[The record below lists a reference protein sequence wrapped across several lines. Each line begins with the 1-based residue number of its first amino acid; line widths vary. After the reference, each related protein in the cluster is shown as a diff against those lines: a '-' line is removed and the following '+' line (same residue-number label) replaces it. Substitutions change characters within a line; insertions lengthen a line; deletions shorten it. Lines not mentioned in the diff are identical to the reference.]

1 MYRTDDHDAN
11 TPIIHNQL
19 PGAGPLQ
26 RIIEALI
33 RGAIWA
39 FIGLLYA
46 MLFVFLAAFADHW
59 QLPIDPNLFAGVLA
73 GTLGA
78 LIYSSMRL
86 AVLITTLICPISIFY
101 FILSDH
107 PVDLRLLVLLV
118 SAVGAV
124 VGALY
129 GVFSQGSRVNRADAK
144 TLAGFSAGWLASLVY
159 LLVIN
164 LTAPLSIAAIVA
176 LLCPLTGIIYVA
188 LVRGFIRLYENLLPR
203 VGDGLIVGVGVSG
216 FIALSLFVM
225 IGSIESEVAGPLST
239 TLEVIHGN
247 LPGAAVGGILGAGL
261 AGILSGLFLTDWQ
274 DL

>member
-1 MYRTDDHDAN
+1 MS
-11 TPIIHNQL
+11 Q
-19 PGAGPLQ
+19 Q
-26 RIIEALI
+26 RLKEALI

-86 AVLITTLICPISIFY
+86 SVLMTTIISPISIFY

-107 PVDLRLLVLLV
+107 PVDLLLLVILV
-118 SAVGAV
+118 SIVGAV

-129 GVFSQGSRVNRADAK
+129 GSFSMGSRVNRADAK
-144 TLAGFSAGWLASLVY
+144 TLAGFCAGWLASLLY
-159 LLVIN
+159 LLLVN
-164 LTAPLSIAAIVA
+164 LTEPVSISTVVA
-176 LLCPLTGIIYVA
+176 LLCPLTGILYVT
-188 LVRGFIRLYENLLPR
+188 LVPGFIKLYDNLLPP
-203 VGDGLIVGVGVSG
+203 VGDGLMVGVGVSG
-216 FIALSLFVM
+216 FIALCFFVM
-225 IGSIESEVAGPLST
+225 IGSIDDTVAGPLSAA
-239 TLEVIHGN
+239 LEVIQGN
-247 LPGAAVGGILGAGL
+247 LPDAMVGGIIGAGL
-261 AGILSGLFLTDWQ
+261 AGIVSGLLLTNWQ

>member
-1 MYRTDDHDAN
+1 MQVQQ
-11 TPIIHNQL
+11 PSSISW
-19 PGAGPLQ
+19 Q
-26 RIIEALI
+26 RLIEALI

-86 AVLITTLICPISIFY
+86 AVLMTTIISPISIFY

-107 PVDLRLLVLLV
+107 PVDLLFLVILV

-129 GVFSQGSRVNRADAK
+129 GSFSMGSRVNRADAK
-144 TLAGFSAGWLASLVY
+144 TLAGFSAGWLASLTY
-159 LLVIN
+159 LLVVN
-164 LTAPLSIAAIVA
+164 LTAPISISMIVA
-176 LLCPLTGIIYVA
+176 LLCPLTGILYVA
-188 LVRGFIRLYENLLPR
+188 LVPGFIKLYDNLLPP
-203 VGDGLIVGVGVSG
+203 VGDGLMVGVGVSG
-216 FIALSLFVM
+216 FIALCFFVM
-225 IGSIESEVAGPLST
+225 ISSIDDSVAGPLSAA
-239 TLEVIHGN
+239 LEVIHAN
-247 LPGAAVGGILGAGL
+247 LPSAILGGVLGAGL
-261 AGILSGLFLTDWQ
+261 AGVASGLLLTGWQ

>member
-1 MYRTDDHDAN
+1 MQ
-11 TPIIHNQL
+11 NQVS
-19 PGAGPLQ
+19 PLMSQQ
-26 RIIEALI
+26 RLKEALI

-86 AVLITTLICPISIFY
+86 SVLMTTIVSPISIFY

-107 PVDLRLLVLLV
+107 PVDLLLLVILV
-118 SAVGAV
+118 SIVGAV

-129 GVFSQGSRVNRADAK
+129 GTFSMGSRVNRADAK
-144 TLAGFSAGWLASLVY
+144 TLAGFSAGWLASLLY
-159 LLVIN
+159 LLLVN
-164 LTAPLSIAAIVA
+164 LIAPVSTSTVVA
-176 LLCPLTGIIYVA
+176 LLCPLTGILYVTLA
-188 LVRGFIRLYENLLPR
+188 PGFIKLYDNLLPP
-203 VGDGLIVGVGVSG
+203 VGDGLMVGVGVSS
-216 FIALSLFVM
+216 FIALCFFVM
-225 IGSIESEVAGPLST
+225 IGTIDDTVAGPLSAA
-239 TLEVIHGN
+239 LEVIHGT
-247 LPGAAVGGILGAGL
+247 LPDAIVGGIIGAGL
-261 AGILSGLFLTDWQ
+261 AGIVSGLLLTNWQ

>member
-1 MYRTDDHDAN
+1 MQVPQPSSIPR
-11 TPIIHNQL
+11 
-19 PGAGPLQ
+19 Q
-26 RIIEALI
+26 RLIEALI

-86 AVLITTLICPISIFY
+86 AVLMTTIISPISIFY

-107 PVDLRLLVLLV
+107 PVDLLFLVTLV

-129 GVFSQGSRVNRADAK
+129 GSFSMGSRVNRADAK
-144 TLAGFSAGWLASLVY
+144 TLAGFSAGWLASLTY
-159 LLVIN
+159 LLVVN
-164 LTAPLSIAAIVA
+164 LTAPISISTIVA
-176 LLCPLTGIIYVA
+176 LLCPLTGILYVA
-188 LVRGFIRLYENLLPR
+188 LVPGFIKLYDNLLPS
-203 VGDGLIVGVGVSG
+203 VGDGLMVGVGVSG
-216 FIALSLFVM
+216 FIALCFFVM
-225 IGSIESEVAGPLST
+225 ISTIDESVAGPLSAA
-239 TLEVIHGN
+239 LEVIHTN
-247 LPGAAVGGILGAGL
+247 LPGAILGGILGAGL
-261 AGILSGLFLTDWQ
+261 AGVASGLLLTGWQ